1 MKKLRLVLWVGVAL
15 LAAAVSY
22 AFVSQNS
29 KPGQTQQAVKP
40 LGAPFNLV
48 DHEGKPITRDDIM
61 GRHHAIFFGF
71 TNCPDVCPATLLE
84 VSSWIKDLGSESDKL
99 DFYFFTVDPERD
111 NPEVMKDYVTAFDPR
126 ITGVTGDPEEMS
138 KTLSAYKIY
147 SKKVD
152 LGDGDGDYTM
162 DHSAFIM
169 MFKPD
174 GSFKGTISFGEND
187 DIALEKLRRLV
198 KNS

>member
-22 AFVSQNS
+22 AFISQNS
-29 KPGQTQQAVKP
+29 KPAQTQQAVKP

-48 DHEGKPITRDDIM
+48 DHEGKPITRDDLL

>member
-1 MKKLRLVLWVGVAL
+1 MKALRLVLWIGVAV
-15 LAAAVSY
+15 LAAVVSY
-22 AFVSQNS
+22 AFISQNS
-29 KPGQTQQAVKP
+29 KPAQTQQAIKP

-48 DHEGKPITRDDIM
+48 DHEGKPITQSDLL

-71 TNCPDVCPATLLE
+71 TNCPDICPTTLLE
-84 VSSWIKDLGSESDKL
+84 VASWMKELGDDSNKL

-126 ITGVTGDPEEMS
+126 ITGVTGDPDEMS
-138 KTLSAYKIY
+138 KTLSAYKVY
-147 SKKVD
+147 AKKVD

-162 DHSAFIM
+162 DHSAFVM

-187 DIALEKLRRLV
+187 EIALEKLRRLV
-198 KNS
+198 KSS

>member
-1 MKKLRLVLWVGVAL
+1 MKTLRLVLWIGVAL
-15 LAAAVSY
+15 VAAVVGY
-22 AFVSQNS
+22 AYINQNS
-29 KPGQTQQAVKP
+29 KPKQTQEAVVP
-40 LGAPFNLV
+40 LGAPFNLI
-48 DHEGKPITRDDIM
+48 DHEGKQITRNDLL
-61 GRHHAIFFGF
+61 GRHHALFFGF

-84 VSSWIKDLGSESDKL
+84 VASWLKDLGDDGKKL

-111 NPEVMKDYVTAFDPR
+111 GPEVMKDYVTAFDPR

-138 KTLSAYKIY
+138 KTLKAYKIHY
-147 SKKVD
+147 KKVD

-162 DHSAFIM
+162 DHSAFVM

-187 DIALEKLRRLV
+187 DIALEKLRRLI
-198 KNS
+198 KKS

>member
-1 MKKLRLVLWVGVAL
+1 MKTLRLMLWIGVAV
-15 LAAAVSY
+15 LAAVVSY

-29 KPGQTQQAVKP
+29 TPDQTQQAVQP

-48 DHEGKPITRDDIM
+48 DHEGKPITRDDLL

-71 TNCPDVCPATLLE
+71 TNCPDICPTTLLE
-84 VSSWIKDLGSESDKL
+84 VASWMKDLGQDGNKL

-126 ITGVTGDPEEMS
+126 ITGVTGDPDEMS
-138 KTLSAYKIY
+138 KTLGAYKIY

-162 DHSAFIM
+162 DHSAFVM
-169 MFKPD
+169 MFKSD

-187 DIALEKLRRLV
+187 EIALEKLRRLI

>member
-1 MKKLRLVLWVGVAL
+1 MKTLRLVLWFGVAL
-15 LAAAVSY
+15 FAAAVSY
-22 AFVSQNS
+22 AFINQSS

-48 DHEGKPITRDDIM
+48 DHEGQTITRDDLL

-71 TNCPDVCPATLLE
+71 TNCPDVCPMTLLE
-84 VSSWIKDLGSESDKL
+84 AASWIKDLGDDSNKL
-99 DFYFFTVDPERD
+99 DFYFFSVDPERD
-111 NPEVMKDYVTAFDPR
+111 TPEVMKDYVSAFDPR

-152 LGDGDGDYTM
+152 LGDGDYTM
-162 DHSAFIM
+162 DHSAFVM
-169 MFKPD
+169 MFKAD

-187 DIALEKLRRLV
+187 EVALEKLRRLV

>member
-1 MKKLRLVLWVGVAL
+1 MKTLRLVLWIGVAVV
-15 LAAAVSY
+15 AAAVSY
-22 AFVSQNS
+22 AFINQSS
-29 KPGQTQQAVKP
+29 KPAQTQQAVTP
-40 LGAPFNLV
+40 LGGPFDLV
-48 DHEGKPITRDDIM
+48 DHEGKPITRDDLL

-71 TNCPDVCPATLLE
+71 TNCPDICPATLLE
-84 VSSWIKDLGSESDKL
+84 VASWIKDLGTESEKL

-111 NPEVMKDYVTAFDPR
+111 SPEIMKSYVTAFDPR
-126 ITGVTGDPEEMS
+126 ITGVTGNPDEMS
-138 KTLSAYKIY
+138 KTLSSYKIY
-147 SKKVD
+147 SQKVD

-187 DIALEKLRRLV
+187 DIALEKLRRLI

>member
-1 MKKLRLVLWVGVAL
+1 MKTLRLMLWIGVAV
-15 LAAAVSY
+15 LAAVVSY

-29 KPGQTQQAVKP
+29 KPDQTQQAVQP

-48 DHEGKPITRDDIM
+48 DHEGKSITRDDLL

-71 TNCPDVCPATLLE
+71 TNCPDICPTTLLE
-84 VSSWIKDLGSESDKL
+84 VASWMKDLGQDGNKL

-126 ITGVTGDPEEMS
+126 ITGVTGDPDEMS

-162 DHSAFIM
+162 DHSAFVM
-169 MFKPD
+169 MFKSD

-187 DIALEKLRRLV
+187 EIALEKLRRLI

>member
-1 MKKLRLVLWVGVAL
+1 MKTLRIILWIGVAVV
-15 LAAAVSY
+15 AAAVSY
-22 AFVSQNS
+22 AVINKNT
-29 KPGQTQQAVKP
+29 KPQQTQQAVTP
-40 LGAPFNLV
+40 LGGPFNLV
-48 DHEGKPITRDDIM
+48 DHEGEAITQNDLL

-84 VSSWIKDLGSESDKL
+84 VASWMKDLGEDSNKL
-99 DFYFFTVDPERD
+99 DFYFFSVDPDRD
-111 NPEVMKDYVTAFDPR
+111 TPEIMKDYVTAFDPR
-126 ITGVTGDPEEMS
+126 ITGVTGDADEMS
-138 KTLSAYKIY
+138 KTLNAYKIY
-147 SKKVD
+147 SNKVD

-162 DHSAFIM
+162 DHSAFVM

-187 DIALEKLRRLV
+187 EVALEKLRRLI

>member
-1 MKKLRLVLWVGVAL
+1 MKKLRLVLWVGVAVF
-15 LAAAVSY
+15 AAMVSY
-22 AFVSQNS
+22 AFITQNS
-29 KPGQTQQAVKP
+29 KPAQTQQAVKP

-48 DHEGKPITRDDIM
+48 DHEGKPITRDDLL

-147 SKKVD
+147 SNKVD

>member
-1 MKKLRLVLWVGVAL
+1 MKTLRLVLWVGVAF
-15 LAAAVSY
+15 AAAAFSY
-22 AFVSQNS
+22 AFISQS
-29 KPGQTQQAVKP
+29 LKPAQTQQAVTP
-40 LGAPFNLV
+40 LGGPFNLI
-48 DHEGKPITRDDIM
+48 DHEGKPITRDNLL
-61 GRHHAIFFGF
+61 GRSHAIFFGF
-71 TNCPDVCPATLLE
+71 TNCPDICPTTLLE
-84 VSSWIKDLGSESDKL
+84 VASWMKDLGEDSDKL

-111 NPEVMKDYVTAFDPR
+111 GPEIMKDYVTAFDPR

-138 KTLSAYKIY
+138 KTLSSYKVY

-162 DHSAFIM
+162 DHSAFVM
-169 MFKPD
+169 MFKAD

-187 DIALEKLRRLV
+187 DVALEKLRRLV

>member
-22 AFVSQNS
+22 AFISQNS
-29 KPGQTQQAVKP
+29 KPAQTQQAVKP

-48 DHEGKPITRDDIM
+48 DHEGKPITRDDLM

>member
-1 MKKLRLVLWVGVAL
+1 MKKLRLLLWVGVAL

-22 AFVSQNS
+22 AFISQNS
-29 KPGQTQQAVKP
+29 KPAQTQQAVKP

-48 DHEGKPITRDDIM
+48 DHEGKPITRDDLL

>member
-48 DHEGKPITRDDIM
+48 DHEGKPITRDDIL

-84 VSSWIKDLGSESDKL
+84 VSSWIKDLGNESDKL

-126 ITGVTGDPEEMS
+126 ITGVTGDPVEMS

-174 GSFKGTISFGEND
+174 GSLKGTISFGEND

-198 KNS
+198 KTS